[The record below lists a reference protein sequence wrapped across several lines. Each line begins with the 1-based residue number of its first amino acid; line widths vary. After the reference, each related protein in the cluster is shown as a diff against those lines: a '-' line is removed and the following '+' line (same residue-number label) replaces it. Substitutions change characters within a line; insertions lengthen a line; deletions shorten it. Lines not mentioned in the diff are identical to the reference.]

1 MKITFLLPC
10 RGFSGGIR
18 CGARMGAELLRKGHD
33 TVILYR
39 KQSLTLGNVLRSVYI
54 RLVVRAPRDW
64 VAQLNGEC
72 VSFKNLTAE
81 LVGKK
86 DIVMAI
92 GPDCVEDMMKL
103 PCECGCKVFNVHGLT
118 LRNLRLREIAWGKK
132 IPKIAVSNYVHQEI
146 LKAGINDVIA
156 VVPNGVD
163 TCEYFP
169 DEGHSNRAAVG
180 TVYGPG
186 VAKDPKTIV
195 SVFAKLHELR
205 PNVPL
210 VCFSSVP
217 RPKDLIQAIQYKR
230 LPTLTEAR
238 KLYSTCSVW
247 FCASRSEGFGM
258 PLLEAMA
265 CGCAAVSTDCGGP
278 NDFLKPGI
286 NGIIVEKEAPAKI
299 VEEIVKIID
308 DKSKQKQLADKAIKT
323 AKTLSWSSAA
333 SQMGIALE
341 GIVSGRRGKL
351 NSIRFK

>member
-1 MKITFLLPC
+1 MKLTFILPG

-72 VSFKNLTAE
+72 ASFKNLTAE
-81 LVGKK
+81 LVGKR

-92 GPDCVEDMMKL
+92 GPDCVEEMIKL
-103 PCECGCKVFNVHGLT
+103 SDECGCKVFYAHGLT
-118 LRNLRLREIAWGKK
+118 LRNSHLREIAWGKK

-146 LKAGINDVIA
+146 LRVGINDVIA

-163 TCEYFP
+163 ISEYFP
-169 DEGHSNRAAVG
+169 DETESNRAAVG
-180 TVYGPG
+180 TVYSPG
-186 VAKDPKTIV
+186 VAKDPKTIM
-195 SVFAKLHELR
+195 SVFAKLHQLR
-205 PNVPL
+205 PNIPL
-210 VCFSSVP
+210 ACFGSVP
-217 RPKDLIQAIQYKR
+217 RPKELIQTVQYKR
-230 LPTLTEAR
+230 LPTVAEAR

-247 FCASRSEGFGM
+247 FCASHSEGFGM

-265 CGCAAVSTDCGGP
+265 CGCAAVCTDCGGP

-299 VEEIVKIID
+299 VEEIIKIID
-308 DKSKQKQLADKAIKT
+308 DKSKQKQLADEAIRT
-323 AKTLSWSSAA
+323 AKMLSWSSAA
-333 SQMGIALE
+333 SQMEIALE
-341 GIVSGRRGKL
+341 AIVSGRRE
-351 NSIRFK
+351 N